1 MIRYKPRGQYSGIMD
16 EHEDGPFVLHLAAQ
30 TEIDTPHAECD
41 RLTDL
46 FAAANERV
54 VRWAAARNLIHGS
67 DQRAQTIKLGEEYG
81 ELCAAVARGK
91 TDEAVDAI
99 GDMTVVLTILAAQL
113 GTSIEVCQDAAW
125 EQIKD
130 RKGRMVHGVFVK
142 EADQ

>member
-1 MIRYKPRGQYSGIMD
+1 MT
-16 EHEDGPFVLHLAAQ
+16 HEEQIHHL
-30 TEIDTPHAECD
+30 HAECD
-41 RLTDL
+41 RLNDL
-46 FAAANERV
+46 LAAANERNERV

-142 EADQ
+142 EGDRD

>member
-1 MIRYKPRGQYSGIMD
+1 MN
-16 EHEDGPFVLHLAAQ
+16 HEEQIHHLH
-30 TEIDTPHAECD
+30 TECD

-46 FAAANERV
+46 FAAANERNQRV

-67 DQRAQTIKLGEEYG
+67 DARAQTIKLGEEFG
-81 ELCAAVARGK
+81 ELCAAIARGK
-91 TDEAVDAI
+91 TDEAMDAI

-113 GTSIEVCQDAAW
+113 GTTIEACQDAAW

-130 RKGRMVHGVFVK
+130 RRGRMVNGVFVK

>member
-1 MIRYKPRGQYSGIMD
+1 MNTD
-16 EHEDGPFVLHLAAQ
+16 EQIHHLH
-30 TEIDTPHAECD
+30 TECD

-46 FAAANERV
+46 LAAANERNQRV

-67 DQRAQTIKLGEEYG
+67 DARAQTIKLGEEFG
-81 ELCAAVARGK
+81 ELCAAIARGK
-91 TDEAVDAI
+91 TDEAMDAI

-113 GTSIEVCQDAAW
+113 GTTIEACQDAAW

-130 RKGRMVHGVFVK
+130 RRGRMVNGVFVK